1 MSIAYTS
8 KHLTNLTSQ
17 AGAISRKELI
27 SLNNAKELFSKF
39 SGDLLYVPTGLTDT
53 GRAGKEL
60 EFLPNGTLPLTTNGH
75 VHQAPPP
82 DASATTD
89 VETQGTSDTQETAMQ
104 GVEQSNGALSTSIE
118 DGPASATNGAIGMNG
133 NTEPTTNGTSHS
145 ETDIEPQQPQNG
157 AGPPSPPADSISD
170 TASQLTAH
178 RMTTRARAQ
187 AASTPSPPPS
197 PSSVVNSIHPMF
209 TFSADS
215 LPHRDFGLPAAEAE
229 DTRMLLM
236 AFVSKQEEISRA
248 ATDLYM
254 GMMQG
259 ERMRQDV
266 FKWAKAEA
274 HVGEMSDGEDW
285 YDREE
290 WSLDQDLAK
299 GKDEDEDET
308 TVTGKKST
316 RQRRK
321 PDKEDR

>member
-1 MSIAYTS
+1 MP
-8 KHLTNLTSQ
+8 N
-17 AGAISRKELI
+17 
-27 SLNNAKELFSKF
+27 
-39 SGDLLYVPTGLTDT
+39 GLTDI
-53 GRAGKEL
+53 GSSRHRL
-60 EFLPNGTLPLTTNGH
+60 ESVANGTFPPATNGELP
-75 VHQAPPP
+75 QPPP
-82 DASATTD
+82 LEIHSIANT
-89 VETQGTSDTQETAMQ
+89 ETQGTSDTPEVVMHDSEQPKGVPET
-104 GVEQSNGALSTSIE
+104 NTE
-118 DGPASATNGAIGMNG
+118 DGPAPTSNGTTTADG
-133 NTEPTTNGTSHS
+133 NTEPVTNGESHS
-145 ETDIEPQQPQNG
+145 ENPIEPQQNG
-157 AGPPSPPADSISD
+157 AGPPSPPGDDISD
-170 TASQLTAH
+170 TASQLTH

-197 PSSVVNSIHPMF
+197 PSSLVNPIHPMF
-209 TFSADS
+209 TFSTES

-266 FKWAKAEA
+266 FKWAKSEA

-290 WSLDQDLAK
+290 WNLEQDLVK

-308 TVTGKKST
+308 NVTGKKST

>member
-1 MSIAYTS
+1 VP
-8 KHLTNLTSQ
+8 
-17 AGAISRKELI
+17 
-27 SLNNAKELFSKF
+27 
-39 SGDLLYVPTGLTDT
+39 SGLSDT
-53 GRAGKEL
+53 GSSRHHSEIV
-60 EFLPNGTLPLTTNGH
+60 PNGTF
-75 VHQAPPP
+75 PP
-82 DASATTD
+82 
-89 VETQGTSDTQETAMQ
+89 
-104 GVEQSNGALSTSIE
+104 
-118 DGPASATNGAIGMNG
+118 ATNGNLRAPPLEVQAIPAVTTEAKDDTDPNGVVTQDANEPNGAPPAQLRDGLAPTSNGTITENG
-133 NTEPTTNGTSHS
+133 NTEPITNGISHIQN
-145 ETDIEPQQPQNG
+145 TTEPHENG
-157 AGPPSPPADSISD
+157 GEPPSPPGDDISD

-197 PSSVVNSIHPMF
+197 PSSNINPIHPIF
-209 TFSADS
+209 TFSTNS

-236 AFVSKQEEISRA
+236 AFVSKQEEISKA
-248 ATDLYM
+248 ATELYM

-266 FKWAKAEA
+266 FNWSKAEA

-290 WSLDQDLAK
+290 WSLEQDLAK